1 MLLRMYTRWADKQG
15 FTTSV
20 LSRAEGT
27 SCSPT
32 AAFQACP
39 VKLSNSMALKAWQAK
54 FWYILQAG
62 VWQL

>member
-32 AAFQACP
+32 AAIQARV
-39 VKLSNSMALKAWQAK
+39 VKLRNSIVSKAWQAQ
-54 FWYILQAG
+54 FLYILQAG
-62 VWQL
+62 LWQQ

>member
-27 SCSPT
+27 SCSHIP
-32 AAFQACP
+32 ASQACL
-39 VKLSNSMALKAWQAK
+39 VNLRNGVVSKAWQAQ

-62 VWQL
+62 MWQR